1 MLVCTK
7 RDKPDSTALELD
19 GREIEPYDNVKYLGG
34 LTDHKLHVEFH
45 VDSLVAK
52 ASQSLHIVKTFGHTS
67 TKSLSPMLF

>member
-19 GREIEPYDNVKYLGG
+19 GREIEPCDNDKYLGG
-34 LTDHKLHVEFH
+34 FTDHKLH